1 MRRVFR
7 QRSEAFDLGLVFV
20 TSGGLRQR
28 RSRRV
33 IGDEIKARLRGYFEN
48 ERLGI
53 FDKGAAH
60 GSRFQPDLENRYCRR
75 IPVAGR
81 PSAQRGAPYKR
92 RKYIRSSG

>member
-48 ERLGI
+48 ERQIGRAGGPQEEGPRRPLW
-53 FDKGAAH
+53 ARNM
-60 GSRFQPDLENRYCRR
+60 SR
-75 IPVAGR
+75 
-81 PSAQRGAPYKR
+81 SAMAVPPQ
-92 RKYIRSSG
+92 